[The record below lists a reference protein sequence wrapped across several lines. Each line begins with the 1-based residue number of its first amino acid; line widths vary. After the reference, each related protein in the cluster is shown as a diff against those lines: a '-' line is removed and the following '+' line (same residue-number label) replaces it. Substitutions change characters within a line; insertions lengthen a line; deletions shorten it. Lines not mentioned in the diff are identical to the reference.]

1 MKIGLVKKLKNRLNS
16 GYNAYLAV
24 YSRVPSYVLF
34 TVSWP
39 DQNKSSFNYNR
50 CSVYSCNCT
59 GLQLR
64 LALRWDHNLRYLH
77 VSVCSSWLI
86 TTFPLSTGTWQA
98 FWHSM
103 HNCNC
108 FLIVCITSSTYH
120 QIRQAFCIY
129 RIIIQPSPHL
139 VYICWIENKSFYD
152 KFPRSPFFLFIFTLF
167 EIGKTQDDRTKLCQH
182 APLPVGDDSVCVKEI
197 WRNSH

>member
-16 GYNAYLAV
+16 GYNAYLSV
-24 YSRVPSYVLF
+24 YSRVPSYILL
-34 TVSWP
+34 TVSRP
-39 DQNKSSFNYNR
+39 DQNKSRFNYNR

-64 LALRWDHNLRYLH
+64 LALRWDHNLRYLY

-86 TTFPLSTGTWQA
+86 TTFPLSTVTWQA
-98 FWHSM
+98 FWHSL
-103 HNCNC
+103 HNYKC
-108 FLIVCITSSTYH
+108 FLIVCITSSTYY

-129 RIIIQPSPHL
+129 TVITRPSPQL

-152 KFPRSPFFLFIFTLF
+152 KFPRSPFIPIHFYVVW
-167 EIGKTQDDRTKLCQH
+167 KWQDPRWQDETASACTTPCWWWQCL
-182 APLPVGDDSVCVKEI
+182 L
-197 WRNSH
+197 